1 MRNLLEETF
10 QKFCELQAQDH
21 NLSTPEEFA
30 VLNQTELLVL
40 LGDSYNPKD
49 FDFDDEKVLKKIFFL
64 LLFRLKFFMSHLC
77 CTLCYIN
84 KKFQKIQNS
93 QKSRKISKFQNIKCD
108 ISET

>member
-49 FDFDDEKVLKKIFFL
+49 FDFDDEKVFDKIFFL
-64 LLFRLKFFMSHLC
+64 FLFRLKFLYR
-77 CTLCYIN
+77 TLCYIG
-84 KKFQKIQNS
+84 K
-93 QKSRKISKFQNIKCD
+93 KISNFPKIPKFL
-108 ISET
+108 